1 MFEKQQSQ
9 KRHHFPKISF
19 RIKIYAKYQKW
30 VLKYLKNN
38 EAGYLQPCDF
48 SSRYMDMYNA
58 TGFKLYLRLRI
69 GVK

>member
-19 RIKIYAKYQKW
+19 RIKIYAKYQEW

-48 SSRYMDMYNA
+48 SSRYMDM
-58 TGFKLYLRLRI
+58 
-69 GVK
+69 